1 MMIIVEFVRVCFG
14 IVDAVSWVVLQL
26 FKFLINTMFTCIGW
40 AGGKISELPENIAIP
55 VVFLLGLILIAA
67 VVSIFYFA
75 PHLLFFFVVVL
86 PVSFILLRFLLGWV
100 LIFGICYFLYHKV
113 KKGVQRVSKTVKGGE
128 VVE

>member
-1 MMIIVEFVRVCFG
+1 MIIVEFVRVCFG

-40 AGGKISELPENIAIP
+40 TGGKISELPENIAIP

-100 LIFGICYFLYHKV
+100 LIFGICYFLYHKL

-128 VVE
+128 VIE

>member
-40 AGGKISELPENIAIP
+40 AGGKISGLPENIAIP

-100 LIFGICYFLYHKV
+100 LIFGICYFLYHKL

-128 VVE
+128 LVE